1 MKKLVIILTILLVL
15 TGCNKTKKEEIKKE
29 NLHSNFEFLKLEL
42 KDENVIYS
50 PLSLNTAFSMLKE
63 GANGK
68 TKEELD
74 KLFSDIKVNKY
85 ETSNEL
91 SFANSIFINENHKEE
106 IKKEYVQLL
115 QNKYYSEVLYDT
127 FETPDKIN
135 EWIYNKT
142 LGLIEKALNDDQ
154 VDQDTMLVLVNALAI
169 DIKWKKEF
177 DENNTYK
184 EIFNSKDESKEYV
197 SMMHNTYSSDAL
209 YYKDDNISAVSLDLE
224 PVNNTELEFI
234 AIMPN
239 DIDKYVSELTNE
251 TIDELYKKM
260 ISPSEDTELRL
271 SFPKLKFEYK
281 LDLVNDLKTLGVNEI
296 FKPSADLSGIGS
308 DLYVSDAIHKA
319 NIDLGEKG
327 VKASATTVIIV
338 TKNAI
343 SLNENV
349 KIDFN
354 KPFVFIIRDKNTSD
368 IWFVGSILKLKED

>member
-251 TIDELYKKM
+251 TIDELYK
-260 ISPSEDTELRL
+260 
-271 SFPKLKFEYK
+271 
-281 LDLVNDLKTLGVNEI
+281 ND
-296 FKPSADLSGIGS
+296 
-308 DLYVSDAIHKA
+308 
-319 NIDLGEKG
+319 
-327 VKASATTVIIV
+327 
-338 TKNAI
+338 
-343 SLNENV
+343 
-349 KIDFN
+349 
-354 KPFVFIIRDKNTSD
+354 
-368 IWFVGSILKLKED
+368 